1 MVKMAHEAEASYLYF
16 HQRVHTLFRA
26 LGNQERLEATL
37 MQPAPRLVN
46 CGRSL
51 DGPLRRIAV
60 DARFVAAHR
69 KLVGTLV
76 ADLLAW
82 GPAGRDAV
90 ALLAPDFVHDCP

>member
-1 MVKMAHEAEASYLYF
+1 MAHEAEASYLYF

-37 MQPAPRLVN
+37 VQPAPRLVE
-46 CGRSL
+46 CVQSS
-51 DGPLRRIAV
+51 DGLQRRIAV

-69 KLVGTLV
+69 RLVGTLI

-90 ALLAPDFVHDCP
+90 ALLAPDFDHDCP

>member
-1 MVKMAHEAEASYLYF
+1 MVNVAQRDEASYLYF
-16 HQRVHTLFRA
+16 HQRVHTLYGA

-37 MQPAPRLVN
+37 VEPAPRLVD
-46 CGRSL
+46 CGHSSE
-51 DGPLRRIAV
+51 GAQRRIAV
-60 DARFVAAHR
+60 DERFVAAHR

-90 ALLAPDFVHDCP
+90 AVLAPDFIPDCP